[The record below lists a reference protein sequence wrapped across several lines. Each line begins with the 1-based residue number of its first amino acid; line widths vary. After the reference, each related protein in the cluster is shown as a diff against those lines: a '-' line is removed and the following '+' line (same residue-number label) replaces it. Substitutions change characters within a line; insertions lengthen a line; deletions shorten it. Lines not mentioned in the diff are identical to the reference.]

1 MSGQGFS
8 VSGRLGGT
16 LSGSAGGLNGGANG
30 AGGNG
35 SGGNGPG
42 GKSANVK
49 DVTTAN
55 FMQDV
60 IEASRVQPVLVDFW
74 APWCGPCRQLTPAL
88 EKAVNDAG
96 GAVVL
101 AKMNIDDHPEVA
113 GQMGI
118 QSIPAV
124 IAFKDGQPV
133 DGFMGAQPESQIK
146 AFIERIAGPVGP
158 TEAEK
163 FLEEAEAL
171 RDAGDFTQAAQ
182 LYNAV
187 VAMEPDSAKAIA
199 GLSQCLLGLGDVG
212 HAKQMLE
219 RIPDAAAS
227 DPSVVAARAAIQ
239 IAEQAES
246 LGDLAELQTRVDG
259 DPSDHQARFDLAVA
273 LNARGDKTAA
283 VDHLIE
289 IVRRD
294 RQWNDDEAR
303 KQLLQFFD
311 AWGAKDPAT
320 GYGRRRLSS
329 VLFS

>member
-8 VSGRLGGT
+8 VGGRLGNVFG
-16 LSGSAGGLNGGANG
+16 ADAQNMNGGANG
-30 AGGNG
+30 AGAN
-35 SGGNGPG
+35 G
-42 GKSANVK
+42 GKDTYVK
-49 DVTTAN
+49 DVTTPT

-60 IEASRVQPVLVDFW
+60 IEASRIQPVLVDFW
-74 APWCGPCRQLTPAL
+74 APWCGPCKQLTPVL
-88 EKAVNDAG
+88 EKAVADAR

-124 IAFKDGQPV
+124 VAFKDGRPV

-158 TEAEK
+158 SDAEK
-163 FLEEAEAL
+163 FLEEAEAA
-171 RDAGDFTQAAQ
+171 RAAEDFGQAAQ
-182 LYNAV
+182 LYGAV
-187 VAMEPDSAKAIA
+187 LAMEQQNATAIA
-199 GLSQCLLGLGDVG
+199 GLSQCYLGLGDV
-212 HAKQMLE
+212 E
-219 RIPDAAAS
+219 RARQALAMVDESSTSDPAVAAAK
-227 DPSVVAARAAIQ
+227 AAIQ
-239 IAEQAES
+239 LAEQAES
-246 LGDLAELQTRVDG
+246 LGDLAELQARIEA
-259 DPSDHQARFDLAVA
+259 DPSDHEARFDLAVA

-283 VDHLIE
+283 VDQLIE

-294 RQWNDDEAR
+294 RAWNDDGAR

-311 AWGAKDPAT
+311 AWGPKEAAT